1 MGFIRLTGEN
11 LSSEHICCSI
21 SDKREDSGL
30 ALKKLWLKAR
40 IADGLV
46 FRKLDERGK
55 VFIEYLPAEKAWAPI
70 DAPGYIY
77 INCFWVSGSFK
88 GKGHGTRLMDSCI
101 SDAQGTSGIVAL
113 SSEKK
118 RPFLSD
124 GKFLKKSGFKVCDTA
139 DPYFE
144 LMVLKLNPDARDP
157 RFLDQVRK
165 PVVDPLPGLDLFY
178 TAQCTFAPE
187 YAEIAGKLADEKG
200 ITIRVHHLDTME
212 KARAHPAA
220 WSTYSLF
227 KDGRFIT
234 HEIQTAAKLEAI
246 ATGK

>member
-1 MGFIRLTGEN
+1 MGFVQLTGEN
-11 LSSEHICCSI
+11 LSKEHICCSI
-21 SDKREDSGL
+21 SDKRENSGL
-30 ALKKLWLKAR
+30 ALKKSWLKER
-40 IADGLV
+40 IEEGLV

-70 DAPGYIY
+70 DAPGYLY

-88 GKGHGTRLMDSCI
+88 GKGHGIRLIESCI
-101 SDAQGTSGIVAL
+101 NDARRTSGIVAL

-144 LMVLKLNPDARDP
+144 LMVLKLNSDASDP
-157 RFLDQVRK
+157 RFLDHVRN
-165 PVVDPLPGLDLFY
+165 PVIDAAPGLDLFY
-178 TAQCTFAPE
+178 TAQCPFSPD
-187 YAEIAGKLADEKG
+187 YAEIARKLADEKG
-200 ITIRVHHLDTME
+200 ITIRIHHLDTME
-212 KARAHPAA
+212 KTKNHPAA

-234 HEIQTAAKLEAI
+234 HEIQTAARLEAI
-246 ATGK
+246 AAGK

>member
-1 MGFIRLTGEN
+1 MGFVQITGEN
-11 LSSEHICCSI
+11 LSTEHICCSI

-30 ALKKLWLKAR
+30 SLKKSWLKER
-40 IADGLV
+40 IEEGLV

-55 VFIEYLPAEKAWAPI
+55 VFIEYLPAEKAWAPVN
-70 DAPGYIY
+70 APGYLY
-77 INCFWVSGSFK
+77 INCIWVSGSFK
-88 GKGHGTRLMDSCI
+88 GKGYGIRLMESCI
-101 SDAQGTSGIVAL
+101 NDAQGTSGIVAL

-144 LMVLKLNPDARDP
+144 LLVLKLNPDAPDP

-165 PVVDPLPGLDLFY
+165 PMIESRPGLDLFY
-178 TAQCTFAPE
+178 TSQCPFSPD
-187 YAEIAGKLADEKG
+187 YAEIARKLAGEKG
-200 ITIRVHHLDTME
+200 ITIRIHHIDTME
-212 KARAHPAA
+212 KARTHPAA

-227 KDGRFIT
+227 KDGLFIT
-234 HEIQTAAKLEAI
+234 HEIQTAAKLEAL
-246 ATGK
+246 AAGK

>member
-1 MGFIRLTGEN
+1 MGFVELTTEN
-11 LSSEHICCSI
+11 LPKEHICCSI

-30 ALKKLWLKAR
+30 ALKKSWLKER
-40 IADGLV
+40 MNDGLV

-70 DAPGYIY
+70 YAPGYLY

-88 GKGHGTRLMDSCI
+88 GEGHGINLIESCI
-101 SDAQGTSGIVAL
+101 NDAHGTSGIVAL

-124 GKFLKKSGFKVCDTA
+124 GKFLKKYGFKVCDTA

-144 LMVLKLNPDARDP
+144 LLVLKLNPDAPDP

-165 PVVDPLPGLDLFY
+165 PVIDAAPGLDLFY
-178 TAQCTFAPE
+178 TSQCPFSPD
-187 YAEIAGKLADEKG
+187 YAEIARKLADEKG

-212 KARAHPAA
+212 KAQKHPAA

-227 KDGRFIT
+227 KDGHFIT
-234 HEIQTAAKLEAI
+234 HEIQTAAKMEAI
-246 ATGK
+246 AEGK